1 MPSEAETSGLFSVM
15 GTLLEAGLLKL
26 DDERRCR
33 ERLVR
38 LGVRADAVP
47 TSDQLRADFTK
58 SLELTREGAVTA
70 AEFAASPVGK
80 AQAAQILSTAPH
92 QPQLK
97 RPRTESALNSAF
109 N

>member
-1 MPSEAETSGLFSVM
+1 M
-15 GTLLEAGLLKL
+15 GTLLEAGILQP

-38 LGVRADAVP
+38 LGGRADAAP
-47 TSDQLRADFTK
+47 APDQLRAKFTE
-58 SLELTREGAVTA
+58 SLESAREGAVTA

-80 AQAAQILSTAPH
+80 AQATQIPSTAPH

-97 RPRTESALNSAF
+97 RPRTGGALNSGF
-109 N
+109 S